1 MPPKRPKVPESE
13 GNAESSN
20 PKRDLVLQPEC
31 LEDLQYW
38 MATEWRT
45 ARRILELIE
54 EVMRTPFEGTGKPE
68 HLKHLGANVWS
79 RRINQTD
86 RLVYLVRSDRID
98 FLQARY
104 HYGRE

>member
-1 MPPKRPKVPESE
+1 MPPKRPKGPKTQE
-13 GNAESSN
+13 NAE
-20 PKRDLVLQPEC
+20 PGKPHRDIVLQPEC

-38 MATEWRT
+38 IGTEWRT

-54 EVMRTPFEGTGKPE
+54 EVMRTPFEGTGRPE

-86 RLVYLVRSDRID
+86 RLVYLVRDDRID

>member
-1 MPPKRPKVPESE
+1 MPPRRPKRPEAKE
-13 GNAESSN
+13 NAEPGS
-20 PKRDLVLQPEC
+20 PRRDIVLQPEC
-31 LEDLQYW
+31 LEDMQYW
-38 MATEWRT
+38 IATEWRT
-45 ARRILELIE
+45 ARRILDLMA
-54 EVMRTPFEGTGKPE
+54 EVMRTPFEGTGRPE

-86 RLVYLVRSDRID
+86 RLVYLVGDERID